1 MNTMS
6 LFMSVLAFFIAAII
20 VYYQYYYKQ
29 KTNNDSKVLS
39 ILRFISL
46 FCILILLINPKFEQN
61 YSEVQKPNLYLGV
74 DNSKSIV
81 YLEREGQ
88 VKSLRQLF
96 QNDKELNTRF
106 DLEVFS
112 FGATI
117 ATDTALNFDENQT
130 DIHNV
135 VDGLNA
141 LSSEQLAPMVLLTD
155 GNQTFG
161 NNYAYMYSKNPVFPI
176 IFGDTIVHSDLEISR
191 VNVNAYASLE
201 NNFQV
206 EMFMNSNVEADTRT
220 RLIIE
225 RNGAEMYSTAVSFN
239 KEKKSA
245 YVSFYLAADTV
256 GMQLYSARL
265 IPFEGERNLQ
275 NNSYNF
281 GVEILDEQTEVVI
294 VYKVLH
300 PDLGMFKRSIES
312 NKQRKVSLIPI
323 NEFDAASN
331 DASVV
336 LLYQPDGSFENAM
349 KVLEEKELNYLLVTG
364 RHTDWNFL
372 NTVQN
377 SFSKKNSGIVEN
389 VFPVFQNDFDL
400 FYTEDLS
407 YEKFPPLADFF
418 GEIDFA
424 GSHEVLLSQRIN
436 DVNTGIPLLVAFS
449 ENNTKRIVLFGENIW
464 KWRAQSFGTEKSFEK
479 FDLFFNSLMQY
490 LQLTNRNQSMDL
502 FYEPVYNAN
511 ESIKIQV
518 KNYDSNLNVELNS
531 KLVLRLNDSVGE
543 FPFYVKNNIYEVEIN
558 NLTAGRYTFT
568 VEELG
573 RDQKQYG
580 TFLVVPFSSEQES
593 QRPNMNDLQRL
604 ARESKGV
611 EFYEDQFEEIKLELL
626 ENPAFKTVQK
636 ERNNLISL
644 IDWKWLLGLIVL
656 SLSLEWLLR
665 KYRGMI

>member
-1 MNTMS
+1 MS
-6 LFMSVLAFFIAAII
+6 LFMSVLAFFIAAFI

-29 KTNNDSKVLS
+29 KISTDTKVLS

-46 FCILILLINPKFEQN
+46 CCILILLINPKFEQN
-61 YSEVQKPNLYLGV
+61 YSEVQKPNLFLGV
-74 DNSKSIV
+74 DNSNSII
-81 YLEREGQ
+81 YLERVAQ

-96 QNDKELNTRF
+96 QDDNELNDKF
-106 DLEVFS
+106 DIEVFN
-112 FGATI
+112 FGSGIT
-117 ATDTALNFDENQT
+117 TDTTLSFNEDHT
-130 DIHNV
+130 DIYKV

-141 LSSEQLAPMVLLTD
+141 LSSDQPSPIVLITD

-161 NNYAYMYSKNPVFPI
+161 NNYAYMFSKNPVFPMI
-176 IFGDTIVHSDLEISR
+176 IGDTIVHSDLEISR

-206 EMFMNSNVEADTRT
+206 ELFLNSNVKADTKT
-220 RLIIE
+220 KLIVE
-225 RNGAEMYSTAVSFN
+225 RNGIELHTSNVSFS

-256 GMQLYSARL
+256 GMQLYKARL
-265 IPFEGERNLQ
+265 VPFKGERNLQ
-275 NNSYNF
+275 NNNYNF
-281 GVEILDEQTEVVI
+281 GVEILDEQTEVAI

-312 NKQRKVSLIPI
+312 NKQRKASLIPI
-323 NEFDAASN
+323 NEFDAASI

-336 LLYQPDGSFENAM
+336 LLYQPDGSFESAM

-364 RHTDWNFL
+364 SHTDWNFL
-372 NTVQN
+372 NTIQN
-377 SFSKKNSGIVEN
+377 KFSKKNSGIVEN
-389 VFPVFQNDFDL
+389 VFTVYQNDFDL
-400 FYTEDLS
+400 FYTEDLG
-407 YEKFPPLADFF
+407 YENFPPLSGFF

-424 GSHEVLLSQRIN
+424 GNYEVLLSQRIN
-436 DVNTGIPLLVAFS
+436 DVNTGFPLLAAFS

-464 KWRAQSFGTEKSFEK
+464 KWRAQSFSTEKSFEK
-479 FDLFFNSLMQY
+479 FDQFFNTLMQF
-490 LQLTNRNQSMDL
+490 LQLSNRNQNMDL

-511 ESIKIQV
+511 EPIKIQV

-531 KLVLRLNDSVGE
+531 NLILRLNDSVGGI
-543 FPFYVKNNIYEVEIN
+543 PFYVKNNIYEVEIN
-558 NLTAGRYTFT
+558 NLTAGRYKFT

-573 RDQKQYG
+573 TDEKQYG

-593 QRPNMNDLQRL
+593 QSPNINDLQRL
-604 ARESKGV
+604 ARQSKGM
-611 EFYEDQFEEIKLELL
+611 EFYEDQFEEMKIELL
-626 ENPAFKTVQK
+626 KNPAFKTVQK

>member
-1 MNTMS
+1 MS
-6 LFMSVLAFFIAAII
+6 LFMSVLAFFIAAFI

-29 KTNNDSKVLS
+29 KISNDSKILS

-46 FCILILLINPKFEQN
+46 CGILILLINPKFEQN
-61 YSEVQKPNLYLGV
+61 YSEIQKPNLLLGV
-74 DNSKSIV
+74 DNSKSIK
-81 YLEREGQ
+81 YLERAGQ

-96 QNDKELNTRF
+96 QDDDELNDKF
-106 DLEVFS
+106 DLEVFN
-112 FGATI
+112 FGSGI
-117 ATDTALNFDENQT
+117 ATDTTLNFDENQT
-130 DIHNV
+130 DIHKV

-141 LSSEQLAPMVLLTD
+141 LSSDQPSPMVLITD

-161 NNYAYMYSKNPVFPI
+161 NNYAYMLSKNPVFPI
-176 IFGDTIVHSDLEISR
+176 IIGDTIVHSDLEISR

-206 EMFMNSNVEADTRT
+206 EVFLNSNVEADTKSE
-220 RLIIE
+220 LIIE
-225 RNGAEMYSTAVSFN
+225 RNGIELHSSPVAFS

-256 GMQLYSARL
+256 GMQLYKARL
-265 IPFEGERNLQ
+265 IPFEAERNLR
-275 NNSYNF
+275 NNTNNF
-281 GVEILDEQTEVVI
+281 GVEILDEQTEVAI

-312 NKQRKVSLIPI
+312 NKQRRASLISI
-323 NEFDAASN
+323 NEFNAESN
-331 DASVV
+331 DAAVV
-336 LLYQPDGSFENAM
+336 LLYQPDASFESVM

-372 NTVQN
+372 NAVQN

-389 VFPVFQNDFDL
+389 VFPVYQNDFDL
-400 FYTEDLS
+400 FYTEDLG
-407 YEKFPPLADFF
+407 YENFPPLSDFI
-418 GEIDFA
+418 GEIDFTDN
-424 GSHEVLLSQRIN
+424 HEVLLSQRVN
-436 DVNTGIPLLVAFS
+436 DVNTGFPLLAAFS

-464 KWRAQSFGTEKSFEK
+464 KWRGQSFGAEKSFEK

-490 LQLTNRNQSMDL
+490 LQLSNRNQNMDL

-531 KLVLRLNDSVGE
+531 KLVLRLNDSVGGI
-543 FPFYVKNNIYEVEIN
+543 PFYVKNNVYEVEIN
-558 NLTAGRYTFT
+558 NLTDGRYTFA

-573 RDQKQYG
+573 TDEKQSG
-580 TFLVVPFSSEQES
+580 TFIVVPFSSEQES
-593 QRPNMNDLQRL
+593 QSPNMNDLQRL
-604 ARESKGV
+604 ARQSKGM
-611 EFYEDQFEEIKLELL
+611 EFYEDQFEEIKIELL
-626 ENPAFKTVQK
+626 KNPAFKTVQK

>member
-6 LFMSVLAFFIAAII
+6 LFMSVLALLIAAFI
-20 VYYQYYYKQ
+20 VYYQYFYKQ
-29 KTNNDSKVLS
+29 KINNDSKVLS

-46 FCILILLINPKFEQN
+46 FCILLLLINPKFEEN
-61 YSEVQKPNLYLGV
+61 YTEVKKPNLFLGA
-74 DNSKSIV
+74 DNSKSIT
-81 YLEREGQ
+81 YLEREDK
-88 VKSLRQLF
+88 VKEFRQSFL
-96 QNDKELNTRF
+96 NDQELIDKF
-106 DLEVFS
+106 DLKVFN
-112 FGATI
+112 FGSGIT
-117 ATDTALNFDENQT
+117 TDTTLSFDENQT
-130 DIHNV
+130 DIHKV

-141 LSSEQLAPMVLLTD
+141 LSSDQPSPIVLITD

-161 NNYAYMYSKNPVFPI
+161 NNYAYMLSKNPVFPI
-176 IFGDTIVHSDLEISR
+176 IIGDTIVHSDLEISR
-191 VNVNAYASLE
+191 VNVNAYASLD
-201 NNFQV
+201 NKFQV
-206 EMFMNSNVEADTRT
+206 ELFLNSNVEARIKTK
-220 RLIIE
+220 LLVE
-225 RNGAEMYSTAVSFN
+225 RNGLEMYSSPVSFS

-256 GMQLYSARL
+256 GMQLYKARL

-281 GVEILDEQTEVVI
+281 GVEILDEQTEVAI

-312 NKQRKVSLIPI
+312 NKQRKASLIPI
-323 NEFDAASN
+323 SEFDATSN

-336 LLYQPDGSFENAM
+336 LLYQPDASFESAM

-364 RHTDWNFL
+364 SHTDWNFL

-377 SFSKKNSGIVEN
+377 KFSKKTSGIIEN
-389 VFPVFQNDFDL
+389 VFPLFQNEFNL
-400 FYTEDLS
+400 FYTEDLG
-407 YEKFPPLADFF
+407 YENFPPLVTSF
-418 GEIDFA
+418 GEIEFIA
-424 GSHEVLLSQRIN
+424 KHEVLLSQRIN
-436 DVNTGIPLLVAFS
+436 DVNTGFPLLTAFS
-449 ENNTKRIVLFGENIW
+449 ENNAKRIVLFGENMW
-464 KWRAQSFGTEKSFEK
+464 KWRAQSFSDEKSFEK

-490 LQLTNRNQSMDL
+490 LQLSDRNQNMDL

-531 KLVLRLNDSVGE
+531 KLSLQLNDSVAGI
-543 FPFYVKNNIYEVEIN
+543 PFYIKNNVYELEIN
-558 NLTAGRYTFT
+558 NLVAGRYKFA

-573 RDQKQYG
+573 ADKKQYG

-593 QRPNMNDLQRL
+593 QSPNRNDLERL
-604 ARESKGV
+604 ARQSKGM
-611 EFYEDQFEEIKLELL
+611 EFYEDQFEGIKTELL
-626 ENPAFKTVQK
+626 KNPTFKTVQK